1 MKLRCCKMGIHIEFD
16 GDLNAVKKRMVS
28 ASYHLGNQVMSD
40 MDQFVPY
47 KKGDLANS
55 AHLAR
60 LGNGTMR
67 ISYTQPYAR
76 RQFYGVGIKNYTRSI
91 HPLATKR
98 WDLKAKS
105 LYMLDWVHAF
115 TKGSGL

>member
-1 MKLRCCKMGIHIEFD
+1 MGMHVNFDDSNLKISSRKLEAARY
-16 GDLNAVKKRMVS
+16 A
-28 ASYHLGNQVMSD
+28 LGNQIISD
-40 MDQFVPY
+40 MDKFVPY
-47 KKGDLANS
+47 KNGDLANS
-55 AHLAR
+55 VHLTSVP
-60 LGNGTMR
+60 NGVR
-67 ISYTQPYAR
+67 ILYTQPYAR